1 MRNVAIFA
9 LLAAMTAFG
18 ALVVA
23 CGDAK
28 APSNMDPA
36 AAASSAA
43 PSGTDLPA
51 TPSSAK

>member
-1 MRNVAIFA
+1 MKNVAILA

-18 ALVVA
+18 AVVVA

-28 APSNMDPA
+28 APTNDPG

-43 PSGTDLPA
+43 PA
-51 TPSSAK
+51 APSAS